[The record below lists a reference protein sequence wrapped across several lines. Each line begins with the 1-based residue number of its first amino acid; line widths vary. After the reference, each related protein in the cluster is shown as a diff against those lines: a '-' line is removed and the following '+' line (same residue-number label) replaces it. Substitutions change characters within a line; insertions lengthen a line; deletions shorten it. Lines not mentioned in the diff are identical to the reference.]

1 MSFVLSFEILI
12 CVHFFKAWAA
22 LTLTKQG
29 KEFGYWLEDMRR
41 EDSEPDA
48 LAIIFMLHYLKKNI
62 MLMSG
67 KCDEWRVDDVADDI
81 MILYKGDHLYAPM
94 DVGI

>member
-1 MSFVLSFEILI
+1 MSFVFSFEILI

-22 LTLTKQG
+22 STLTKQR
-29 KEFGYWLEDMRR
+29 KEFGYWLEDTRQ
-41 EDSEPDA
+41 EDSKPDA

-62 MLMSG
+62 TLVSE

-81 MILYKGDHLYAPM
+81 MILYKGDHLYTPT
-94 DVGI
+94 DVGT